1 MKDRLS
7 PILFTLIILA
17 IVFGA
22 WFAGN
27 RQGWFL
33 RKTSNDFK
41 VCFNR
46 NDTIISIQ
54 SKIPGYGITGWNTNR
69 NNDNIMHIDINVSR
83 NSRNNMVFKIDTAN
97 VQYLELYG
105 KMYPVKELPACQ

>member
-27 RQGWFL
+27 RQGWFI
-33 RKTSNDFK
+33 RKTSDDFK
-41 VCFNR
+41 VSFNK
-46 NDTIISIQ
+46 NDTVICIQ
-54 SKIPGYGITGWNTNR
+54 CKIPGYGITGWSTSR
-69 NNDNIMHIDINVSR
+69 YNDNILHIDLNVSR
-83 NSRNNMVFKIDTAN
+83 DYRNDMTFKIDTVN

>member
-7 PILFTLIILA
+7 PILFTLIIVV

-33 RKTSNDFK
+33 RKTADDFSI
-41 VCFNR
+41 CFNVK
-46 NDTIISIQ
+46 DTVISIQ
-54 SKIPGYGITGWNTNR
+54 SKIPGYGITGWSTSR
-69 NNDNIMHIDINVSR
+69 YNDNILHIDLNVSR
-83 NSRNNMVFKIDTAN
+83 DRRNDMAFKIDTVN
-97 VQYLELYG
+97 VHYLELYG
-105 KMYPVKELPACQ
+105 KIYHVKELPVCQ